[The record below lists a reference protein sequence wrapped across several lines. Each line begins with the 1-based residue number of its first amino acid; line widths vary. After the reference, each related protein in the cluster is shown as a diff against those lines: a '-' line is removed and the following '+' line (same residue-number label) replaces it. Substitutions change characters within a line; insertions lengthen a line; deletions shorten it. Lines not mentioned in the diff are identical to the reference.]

1 MQGNGFRPGASAPGR
16 LLALFRP
23 ATFEWSGGAARSPWL
38 WVALGAL
45 SAIPIPMMGW
55 PLPERAA
62 PIFYLLVAG
71 AACALARIARASW
84 PFAALILWA
93 GLRASYGHFP
103 MRTLQL
109 LALLLM
115 AGFLYVA
122 AREMPDRIARLVV
135 WGFIGTAG
143 FEILIGGL
151 NAVGRY
157 PWMSWVSPEHAGK
170 PMGFLTH
177 PNYWG
182 SFIALCL
189 PLIWSR
195 IGWAGVLLAWALI
208 LKTVSGGPVISAALG
223 SLVMVWPFFGRK
235 MRLGVAAFGGAAVAL
250 TMTLHEWRLSGR
262 TEVWQKALSELKKW
276 PIVGQG
282 LGEWRSWADEY
293 NAANYAPQAGK
304 SFFVTLQAHNEP
316 YQLLFELGVIGVLI
330 ALLWVLQA
338 GVSSWVI
345 WKSAPV
351 ARIPGPWYLWGRVPL
366 ERAWVAV
373 LVTAL
378 VNMLGSPTFHLPGQ
392 ALVILFVLARAQADA
407 DALSIIRVSG
417 RRPGTR
423 RKKEIVHEAAV

>member
-1 MQGNGFRPGASAPGR
+1 MQQNGHRSAASVAGR
-16 LLALFRP
+16 WLALLRP
-23 ATFEWSGGAARSPWL
+23 ATFEWSGGAVRSAWL

-45 SAIPIPMMGW
+45 AAIPIPMMGW

-71 AACALARIARASW
+71 AACALSRIAKASW

-103 MRTLQL
+103 LRTLQL

-115 AGFLYVA
+115 AGFLYLA
-122 AREMPDRIARLVV
+122 AREMPDRIARMVV

-151 NAVGRY
+151 NAIGKY
-157 PWMSWVSPEHAGK
+157 PWMAWVSPEHAGK

-195 IGWAGVLLAWALI
+195 VGWTGVLLAWALI
-208 LKTVSGGPVISAALG
+208 LKTVSGGPVISAAVG

-235 MRLGVAAFGGAAVAL
+235 ARLGVAAFGGAAIAL

-262 TEVWQKALSELKKW
+262 PEIWQQALSEMRKW

-293 NAANYAPQAGK
+293 NSANYAPPAGK
-304 SFFVTLQAHNEP
+304 TFFVTLQAHNEP

-330 ALLWVLQA
+330 GLIWALQA

-345 WKSAPV
+345 WKSAPA

-373 LVTAL
+373 LVTAF
-378 VNMLGSPTFHLPGQ
+378 VNMLGSPTFHLPGH
-392 ALVILFVLARAQADA
+392 AVVILFALARVQADA
-407 DALSIIRVSG
+407 DALSTIRSAPM
-417 RRPGTR
+417 RRPR
-423 RKKEIVHEAAV
+423 ARKETLYESIAR